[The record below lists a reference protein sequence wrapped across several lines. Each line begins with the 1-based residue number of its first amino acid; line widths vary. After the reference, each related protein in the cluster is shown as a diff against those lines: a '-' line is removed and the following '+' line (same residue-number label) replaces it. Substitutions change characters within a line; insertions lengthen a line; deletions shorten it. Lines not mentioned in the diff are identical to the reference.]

1 MSRVAE
7 KAKTVIEMI
16 QELTK
21 EELVELISW
30 NWWIAANFSERQVK
44 TAKARV
50 LRKKANAAFEQYEN
64 TKIPELPKGATL
76 EQYLEWLKQHEAK
89 ESHYRRYEKLWK
101 KADKI
106 EYGR

>member
-1 MSRVAE
+1 MSPVAE

-16 QELTK
+16 QGLTK

-30 NWWIAANFSERQVK
+30 NWWIGANFSERQIK

-50 LRKKANAAFEQYEN
+50 LRKKADAAFEQYEN
-64 TKIPELPKGATL
+64 TKIPELPTGATF
-76 EQYLEWLKQHEAK
+76 EQSREWLKQHEEK
-89 ESHYRRYEKLWK
+89 EAHYRRYAKLWE

-106 EYGR
+106 EFGT